1 MNMEVSI
8 SEQNLAHIMRKVE
21 SGRYSSA
28 DEVLGSALA
37 LLDERD
43 VAVESELED
52 MHKSVR
58 QGTDQADSGQVVPAV
73 EVFSELRQRNATE
86 AKRVR

>member
-1 MNMEVSI
+1 MEVSI
-8 SEQNLAHIMRKVE
+8 SEQYLAHIRRKVE

-43 VAVESELED
+43 VALESEFED
-52 MHKSVR
+52 LHESVR
-58 QGTDQADSGQVVPAV
+58 KGTDQADSGQVVSAA
-73 EVFSELRQRNATE
+73 EVFSELRQRNDVE
-86 AKRVR
+86 AKRTG

>member
-8 SEQNLAHIMRKVE
+8 SEQNLAHIRRKVE

-28 DEVLGSALA
+28 DEVLRSALA

-43 VAVESELED
+43 IAIEWELED
-52 MHKSVR
+52 MRESVR
-58 QGTDQADSGQVVPAV
+58 RGTDQANSGQVVPAA
-73 EVFSELRQRNATE
+73 EVFSELRQLTLACFSR
-86 AKRVR
+86 